1 MPPTSQPC
9 AADAVAER
17 APPRRLPPIRLV
29 PEILRVVVW
38 QALSGIRIWYR
49 RTWLYRRVL
58 AGPLADRIL
67 FHPYDAMPR
76 RLEDA
81 DALLRG
87 RFRFAGQTYDAK
99 TGSIFDVAPPSLR
112 MKQDAIRQRSG

>member
-1 MPPTSQPC
+1 MCWSPERRCSAAEQNAMPPTSQPC
-9 AADAVAER
+9 AADAVAEQSPR
-17 APPRRLPPIRLV
+17 RRLPPIRLF
-29 PEILRVVVW
+29 PELLRIALW

-67 FHPYDAMPR
+67 FHPYDALPR

-81 DALLRG
+81 DALLHG
-87 RFRFAGQTYDAK
+87 KFRFNGETVEVK
-99 TGSIFDVAPPSLR
+99 EGSV
-112 MKQDAIRQRSG
+112 